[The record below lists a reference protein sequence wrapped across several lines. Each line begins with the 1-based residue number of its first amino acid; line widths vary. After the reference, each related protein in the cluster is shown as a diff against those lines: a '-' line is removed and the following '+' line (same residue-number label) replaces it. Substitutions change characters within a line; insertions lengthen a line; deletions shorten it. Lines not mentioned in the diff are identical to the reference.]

1 MHHPAFRPSCSR
13 WSLLRERR
21 RQAHPSRPSD
31 RGILEGALDLEH
43 EGRPKATYKAGEA
56 FYVEP
61 GKIHVAVNSSDKPA
75 KFIVTLVVE
84 KDKPASSPVSEQSK

>member
-1 MHHPAFRPSCSR
+1 
-13 WSLLRERR
+13 
-21 RQAHPSRPSD
+21 
-31 RGILEGALDLEH
+31 LEGALDLEH